1 MRLYKKA
8 KKEHINLCTGN
19 ILTFYFQN
27 SSFHIAINL
36 KANQEC
42 KAVLETQKSR
52 NQVRHHNLTLNLN
65 LHPGFELHSEVIIM
79 DGDTLNQPSDQ
90 CFIIFDNLGFLLI
103 KKGFKV

>member
-52 NQVRHHNLTLNLN
+52 NQVR
-65 LHPGFELHSEVIIM
+65 
-79 DGDTLNQPSDQ
+79 QP
-90 CFIIFDNLGFLLI
+90 
-103 KKGFKV
+103 